1 MGTTTS
7 AQGYFEDSLEDIRH
21 ALKVTLGEEDE
32 EEIKTFSFSVNEPYE
47 TYSPGKGLR
56 NERSSEVLPSFIGRT
71 VLDAEEYCNEQ
82 GIMCSI
88 EYVDPDSNHY
98 NSNVNVGLIGDQSV
112 PISTFLGNITDI
124 TFYVVNS
131 REPISEDPDTSDEEE
146 NNDTPEENTEETT
159 DEDIIE
165 DMLF

>member
-1 MGTTTS
+1 M
-7 AQGYFEDSLEDIRH
+7 
-21 ALKVTLGEEDE
+21 
-32 EEIKTFSFSVNEPYE
+32 
-47 TYSPGKGLR
+47 
-56 NERSSEVLPSFIGRT
+56 
-71 VLDAEEYCNEQ
+71 LDAEEYCNEQ